1 MQGEQGD
8 IVGLVESIVSF
19 LVDETEQVKIES
31 MEEGDTLII
40 EIHVDDDDIG
50 KIIGRQGRVIKAIR
64 ALARAASSYVG
75 GMRVEVEV
83 ID

>member
-75 GMRVEVEV
+75 GTRVEVEV